1 MTACDSCCQ
10 GCHPISSWWFRHFGD
25 RWNRHNLSRIR
36 CRGRRKQ
43 LPVECTP
50 SILFSLKGEI
60 AWREAAPCC
69 FVESFDL
76 HFLVGMTGSGKTASF
91 LLPMLERLCLDSQI
105 TDTAWQQRFKLCR
118 PAIWVLSC
126 LIYHWYIL
134 RYLYTRIFILL
145 EIFLAELLEELKKSL
160 FWSLMWSDV
169 VYSLRLWGQ
178 SSSVRARRRDAAG
191 RLILGSKLWH
201 NDTTY
206 KTTKRQH
213 QKMEMAKPHR
223 GFTDIHRYS

>member
-145 EIFLAELLEELKKSL
+145 ENFFSRVTWRVKKESFLE
-160 FWSLMWSDV
+160 SDV
-169 VYSLRLWGQ
+169 VWCGLFLEIVRPKQQCARTATRCSRAIDFRLEAVTQ
-178 SSSVRARRRDAAG
+178 RHH
-191 RLILGSKLWH
+191 IH
-201 NDTTY
+201 NNE
-206 KTTKRQH
+206 KTTAENGNGKTTQR
-213 QKMEMAKPHR
+213 
-223 GFTDIHRYS
+223 IHRYS